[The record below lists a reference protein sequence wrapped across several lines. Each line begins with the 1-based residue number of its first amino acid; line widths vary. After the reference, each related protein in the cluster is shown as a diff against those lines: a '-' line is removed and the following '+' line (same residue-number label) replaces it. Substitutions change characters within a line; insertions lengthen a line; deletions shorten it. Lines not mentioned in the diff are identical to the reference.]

1 MTDFDALRS
10 AMAHRQPPG
19 VFLFTFDLIEPD
31 GPDLRREP
39 WTARREAPAALLH
52 RLVLARKP
60 PEA

>member
-1 MTDFDALRS
+1 
-10 AMAHRQPPG
+10 MAHRQPPG